1 MAIAIRL
8 IVMKMTVCAGNVA
21 GMWLV
26 LKVLV
31 FAGLGEH
38 F

>member
-1 MAIAIRL
+1 MVIAIRL
-8 IVMKMTVCAGNVA
+8 IVMEMTVCAGNVA

-26 LKVLV
+26 LKILV
-31 FAGLGEH
+31 FAGLSEH